1 MSTLDFN
8 DRGQAFVSFAE
19 FDDFMNERLEQD
31 DYTKEDGGITYY
43 YNSGGCLLANYDNNE
58 GYGVTY

>member
-8 DRGQAFVSFAE
+8 DRGQAFVSFPE

-43 YNSGGCLLANYDNNE
+43 YDSGGCLLAKYDNNE

>member
-19 FDDFMNERLEQD
+19 FENYMNERLEQG
-31 DYTKEDGGITYY
+31 DYAKENGGVTYY
-43 YNSGGCLLANYDNNE
+43 YNSGGCLLAKYDNNE

>member
-8 DRGQAFVSFAE
+8 DRGQAFVSFPE

-31 DYTKEDGGITYY
+31 DYTKGDGGITCY
-43 YNSGGCLLANYDNNE
+43 YNSGGCLLAKYDNNE